1 MLSALIPRVKQ
12 DVFKEIEDRDFILS
26 SGFWKALS
34 LVLMNYHPFPRK
46 KKGRDGRIGIN
57 QFEQLRTERRIY
69 VEHLR
74 MNCLVIKTR
83 TDQNASFTAE

>member
-1 MLSALIPRVKQ
+1 MCLRK
-12 DVFKEIEDRDFILS
+12 KERDFILS

-34 LVLMNYHPFPRK
+34 LVLMSYHPFPGE
-46 KKGRDGRIGIN
+46 KKGRDGGVGIN
-57 QFEQLRTERRIY
+57 QFEQLRTERRID

-83 TDQNASFTAE
+83 SDQNGSFTAA